1 MLLLAFALSYLA
13 MLALSMAMSR
23 HHKALFTVAASPA
36 RQRLLRLLR
45 PLAGLALGL
54 ALAACWW
61 AEGGEIGAVLWL
73 CQLMLAGLLLVAL
86 LAWRARWVLPL
97 AAMLPLAAGLGAL
110 L

>member
-36 RQRLLRLLR
+36 RQRLLR
-45 PLAGLALGL
+45 P
-54 ALAACWW
+54 
-61 AEGGEIGAVLWL
+61 
-73 CQLMLAGLLLVAL
+73 LAGLLLVAL

-97 AAMLPLAAGLGAL
+97 AAALPLAAGLGTL

>member
-1 MLLLAFALSYLA
+1 MLVLAFALSYLA

-36 RQRLLRLLR
+36 RQRLLR

-61 AEGGEIGAVLWL
+61 TEGGEIGAVLWL

-97 AAMLPLAAGLGAL
+97 AAALPLAAGLGAL

>member
-36 RQRLLRLLR
+36 RQRLLCS
-45 PLAGLALGL
+45 LAGLALGL

-97 AAMLPLAAGLGAL
+97 AAALPLAAGLGTL